1 MIEDDDSE
9 KWKGSSGDE
18 MGASTAERVHSSQP
32 CILAYPTT
40 VPSSPPFISFAF
52 SCFSRHYSYLESL
65 RLGRAA
71 RKRLYEYTLV
81 YP

>member
-1 MIEDDDSE
+1 ME
-9 KWKGSSGDE
+9 GSGE
-18 MGASTAERVHSSQP
+18 LG
-32 CILAYPTT
+32 
-40 VPSSPPFISFAF
+40 SPPVYAALHSPRLLP
-52 SCFSRHYSYLESL
+52 SCLRLQCQSTLTYLESL